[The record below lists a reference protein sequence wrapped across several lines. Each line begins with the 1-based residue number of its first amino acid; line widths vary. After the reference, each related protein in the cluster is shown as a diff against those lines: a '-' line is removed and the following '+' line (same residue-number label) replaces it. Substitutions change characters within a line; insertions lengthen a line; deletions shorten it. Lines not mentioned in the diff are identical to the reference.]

1 MTINICCCC
10 FCCSY
15 HEMSDGEYDS
25 DGNIDKV
32 LFGLITKSRTNKQEK
47 TVVCILD

>member
-1 MTINICCCC
+1 
-10 FCCSY
+10 
-15 HEMSDGEYDS
+15 MSDGEYDS